1 MIYGLNNYQSIGHTA
16 QFGFRNFQWVLPGV
30 LVRSSQPNYAGH
42 DQPHTL
48 SFVQVD
54 FLKKKGITCIIS
66 SNEYALEEHSKTLLK
81 TYGISYYH
89 FKIADFKAATPA
101 QLLKA
106 AEIIEANRKRGATL
120 VHCGY
125 GEGRTGTIVAGWA
138 MTKHMKTQTGAD
150 INAMCNSL
158 SLKGNFGVE
167 TADQVESI
175 RAAAKLPSNSATTPL
190 TLGLGS
196 GASFGALMGSAP
208 SFTGPNG
215 SGVGFSGP
223 SGLGMPDDASMPGFF
238 YANFSSGN
246 SDGF

>member
-1 MIYGLNNYQSIGHTA
+1 MIYGLNSYLRNSGAA
-16 QFGFRNFQWVLPGV
+16 QFGFKNFQWVLPGV

-54 FLKKKGITCIIS
+54 FLKKKGVTCIIS

-101 QLLKA
+101 QLINA
-106 AEIIEANRKRGATL
+106 AEIIEANKKKGATL
-120 VHCGY
+120 VHCGF

-138 MTKHMKTQTGAD
+138 MTKHMKTQAGAD
-150 INAMCNSL
+150 INTMCSASSL
-158 SLKGNFGVE
+158 RTNFGVE
-167 TADQVESI
+167 TPDQVESI
-175 RAAAKLPSNSATTPL
+175 RAAAKLPSSYPETIPL
-190 TLGLGS
+190 PLGLS
-196 GASFGALMGSAP
+196 SAASFGGAMGSGP
-208 SFTGPNG
+208 SFIGPKG
-215 SGVGFSGP
+215 SGFSGP
-223 SGLGMPDDASMPGFF
+223 SGLGMPDDASTPGFF
-238 YANFSSGN
+238 FANFSSGN